1 MTIKVAFLG
10 FRHPHI
16 FDVYHRCCDRDDL
29 EVVACCEEDS
39 ATREQ
44 LAADG
49 NVQITH
55 MCSEKMLSAI
65 DCDFVAI
72 GDCFGRRGKLAIQA
86 LEAGRHVL
94 VDKPLC
100 TSLEELDQIERLA
113 KENQRVVGCML
124 DMRDLAVYL
133 GLRDAIRS
141 GSIGEIRAI
150 NFGGQH
156 PLRFGSRPDWYYE
169 PGMHGGTLND
179 IGIHAFDMIPWTTGL
194 QFQQVVAARCWNGR
208 LPQFPQFQEC
218 GQALLQLGNGAG
230 VSCDVSYLSPDSF
243 AFDIPLYWRFTFWG
257 EDGVLEA
264 GVTSKSLTLF
274 RNGAN
279 EPEQIALPVPQPGGY
294 LDAFLQEIAGETEGL
309 HLSSAEVFRSSRVS
323 LMVQSAADQKRSRM
337 DL

>member
-1 MTIKVAFLG
+1 MATQVAFIG

-16 FDVYHRCCDRDDL
+16 FDVYERCCSRDDL
-29 EVVACCEEDS
+29 EIVACCEEHA

-44 LAADG
+44 LAERGD
-49 NVQITH
+49 VQITH
-55 MCSEKMLSAI
+55 VSAAELLEKI
-65 DCDFVAI
+65 DCDVIAI
-72 GDCFGRRGKLAIQA
+72 GDCFGRRGELAIQA

-100 TSLEELDQIERLA
+100 SSITELDRIEQLA
-113 KENQRVVGCML
+113 EEKQRVVGCMF

-133 GLRDAIRS
+133 GLRDAIQS
-141 GSIGEIRAI
+141 GTIGEIRSI

-156 PLRFGSRPDWYYE
+156 PLRFGVRPDWYYE
-169 PGMHGGTLND
+169 PGLHGGTLND

-208 LPQFPQFQEC
+208 LPQFPHFEEC
-218 GQALLQLGNGAG
+218 GQAMLQLENGAG

-243 AFDIPLYWRFTFWG
+243 GFEIPLYWRFTFWG
-257 EDGVLEA
+257 DDGVLEA
-264 GVTSKSLTLF
+264 GVTSKSVTLYSD
-274 RNGAN
+274 GAT
-279 EPEQIALPVPQPGGY
+279 EPEQLPLPAAKPGGY
-294 LDAFLQEIAGETEGL
+294 LDSFLQEIAGETEGL

-323 LMVQSAADQKRSRM
+323 LQVQSAADLRKNLV